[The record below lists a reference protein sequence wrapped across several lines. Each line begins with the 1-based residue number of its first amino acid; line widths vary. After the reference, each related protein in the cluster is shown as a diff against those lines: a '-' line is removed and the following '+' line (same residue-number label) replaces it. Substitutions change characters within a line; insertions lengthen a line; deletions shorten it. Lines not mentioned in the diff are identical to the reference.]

1 MATHITKHIL
11 ARKDCRLPLVMPRE
25 DGRNIPTYIT
35 IHETST
41 GLNKTP
47 ADKDAKHYIDLLE
60 HPVGDPR
67 CAYHFL
73 CEDTKVWQFLPTWV
87 RTAHSGSTEGN
98 SSIGIERLVNVNID
112 FEQAI
117 ANQARLAASLMK
129 MYNIP
134 IEHVVPHKYWSGK
147 ECPSRLLAG
156 MYGWDWDKFIQ
167 TVYYYFA
174 TGNIF
179 TDIDE
184 GVQWFCKLHK
194 TRVFNKALVSF
205 LLHIFF

>member
-11 ARKDCRLPLVMPRE
+11 ARKDCRLPLVIPRE

-47 ADKDAKHYIDLLE
+47 ADKDSKHYIDLLE

-87 RTAHSGSTEGN
+87 RTAHSGSTG
-98 SSIGIERLVNVNID
+98 
-112 FEQAI
+112 
-117 ANQARLAASLMK
+117 
-129 MYNIP
+129 
-134 IEHVVPHKYWSGK
+134 GK